1 MLKVGDTVPSVNLP
15 IRVDGDFQTLNTAS
29 QFEGKR
35 VLLFALPGAFT
46 PTCSDY
52 QLPGFDEKFSEFQA
66 KGIEQMY
73 CLSVNDTFVM
83 NAWFN
88 QHEVQNVYPLP
99 DGNGEFTNLIGAAV
113 EKGNVGF
120 GIRSWRYAMVINDN
134 VIESIFAEDGIDHNI
149 VNDPFEISTP
159 DNVLENI

>member
-1 MLKVGDTVPSVNLP
+1 
-15 IRVDGDFQTLNTAS
+15 
-29 QFEGKR
+29 
-35 VLLFALPGAFT
+35 
-46 PTCSDY
+46 
-52 QLPGFDEKFSEFQA
+52 
-66 KGIEQMY
+66 MY